1 MSKRKKSNR
10 ILFIDTSTNLAIIEH
25 GIENYTLEYLHEK
38 RVVQTSTNPIMLYLL
53 LENIQVKDM
62 EVRTHEKEIRK

>member
-1 MSKRKKSNR
+1 MGKRKKSNR

-38 RVVQTSTNPIMLYLL
+38 RIVQTSTNPIMLYLL
-53 LENIQVKDM
+53 LENIQERDM
-62 EVRTHEKEIRK
+62 EVRTNDELRK